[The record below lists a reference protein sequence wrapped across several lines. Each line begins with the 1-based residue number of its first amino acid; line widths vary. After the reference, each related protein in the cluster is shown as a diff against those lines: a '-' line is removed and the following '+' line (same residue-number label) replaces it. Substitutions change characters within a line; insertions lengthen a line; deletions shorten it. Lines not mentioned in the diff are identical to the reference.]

1 MSCYLNLLKIGP
13 STRQLHR
20 NFRFFSLIHQN
31 NANAISRKNSSNLIL
46 KRFKSNSSLSN
57 KAADEAKVQKVKLKV
72 SDLRRL
78 LSLAKTEKWKISGL
92 NDAFQ
97 EFNKFHSKLNY
108 FSCNWMS
115 RNFIIDHDG
124 RSVRVRQNT

>member
-20 NFRFFSLIHQN
+20 NFRLFSFIHQN
-31 NANAISRKNSSNLIL
+31 SANVISRKKSSNLIL

-57 KAADEAKVQKVKLKV
+57 KAADEAKVQKVELKV

-92 NDAFQ
+92 NVAF
-97 EFNKFHSKLNY
+97 EELDKFHIDLNY

-115 RNFIIDHDG
+115 RNFIVDHDG
-124 RSVRVRQNT
+124 RSVRIGQNT

>member
-1 MSCYLNLLKIGP
+1 M
-13 STRQLHR
+13 
-20 NFRFFSLIHQN
+20 
-31 NANAISRKNSSNLIL
+31 ISRKKSSNLIL

-57 KAADEAKVQKVKLKV
+57 KAADEAKVQKVELKV

-92 NDAFQ
+92 NVAF
-97 EFNKFHSKLNY
+97 EELDKFHIDLNY

-115 RNFIIDHDG
+115 RNFIVDHDG
-124 RSVRVRQNT
+124 RSVRIGQNT